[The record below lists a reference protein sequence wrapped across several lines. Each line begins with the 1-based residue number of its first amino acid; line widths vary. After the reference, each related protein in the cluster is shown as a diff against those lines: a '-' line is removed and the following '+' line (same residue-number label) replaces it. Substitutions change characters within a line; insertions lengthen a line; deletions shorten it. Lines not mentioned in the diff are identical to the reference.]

1 MPVSIFV
8 SRLGITHLVNTIKI
22 DTDWIK
28 LFHSEIYI
36 ILFLFKSFI
45 LICNNILEY
54 HIILEY
60 IFYSSKKE
68 WCYACFPISKEYLK
82 KTENAWIR

>member
-1 MPVSIFV
+1 MNVWLNEYMMPVSIFV
-8 SRLGITHLVNTIKI
+8 SCLGITDFVNKIKI
-22 DTDWIK
+22 YTNLMK

-54 HIILEY
+54 NY
-60 IFYSSKKE
+60 YS
-68 WCYACFPISKEYLK
+68 
-82 KTENAWIR
+82 